1 MNPLFQQDGKR
12 KNSFRRAI
20 KKATTKDG
28 AETENQLGI
37 VGCVENAI
45 RQSKDSNEVFHE
57 KNQTSSEELSPA
69 DYKIM
74 VLLHI
79 HITYNQ

>member
-28 AETENQLGI
+28 AETENKVEI

-45 RQSKDSNEVFHE
+45 RQSKDSNEVFDE
-57 KNQTSSEELSPA
+57 KNQSSS
-69 DYKIM
+69 DSIFSQVKQKIF
-74 VLLHI
+74 
-79 HITYNQ
+79 